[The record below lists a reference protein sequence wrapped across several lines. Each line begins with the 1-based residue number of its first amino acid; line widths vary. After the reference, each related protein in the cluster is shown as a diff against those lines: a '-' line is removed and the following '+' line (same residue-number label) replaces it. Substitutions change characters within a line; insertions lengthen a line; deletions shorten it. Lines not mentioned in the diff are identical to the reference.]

1 MTALAE
7 VTHEDPAKVR
17 PIYSGTALL
26 TYYTNALDS
35 TLQKDDKAEE
45 DKLGKIPFAHIPVN
59 IEEYA
64 HVFAETGT
72 EVAHLVVSIDNN
84 INQVNMM
91 LSQYRLAEVIL
102 LEDTILGELSQAY
115 DNLEVLENT
124 AQVMGNRLGATSNTA
139 GQSLKNSYLSVLDRI
154 EKIRQLLDSYRD
166 FLTGVLRILEQEIN
180 VQGSLPES
188 FRELEST
195 LRDILTPTT
204 IILDVNPAA
213 AFVGDVINFQGEL
226 VSTTGPLAKRQ
237 VDILLD
243 GNTSVSVITEVD
255 GSYRGTIQLPYTYV
269 EQVNLQALYY
279 PRENDIGHYLPSL
292 SPVVTVNVLF
302 YRARL
307 ELNTTGKSYPGR
319 ETAITGKFIYSD
331 ANPPIERKIEVYL
344 DDILNT
350 TAIAGE
356 NFNQKIMIPALIE
369 MGEHVLTIA
378 ALPTGRY
385 APVIQSIPLQITR
398 AVPVIDIDSPGII
411 FLPGITDVS
420 GKVYS
425 ELAPLEDTTVRIRFG
440 SAHTEVQTT
449 ANGLFQ
455 AKIKTGLGLGL
466 FGTQALIA
474 EVSPREPWYNAGSIN
489 RDIQAVNVINCGVIL
504 AIFIYL
510 SILVRRRMAKR
521 GKTRSRTEKIIVVPP
536 AISSRHNTVLPENS
550 PVVEN
555 DKTPGNRLWAGYRLV
570 VRLIINSTGR
580 AFHSHQ
586 TLREFSREA
595 APVLGPVAVFF
606 DRLTRMVE
614 KLLYSGRGATETEA
628 DEGKQLTS
636 QIEQRFK

>member
-17 PIYSGTALL
+17 PIYSGAALL

-35 TLQKDDKAEE
+35 TLQKDDKAVE

-91 LSQYRLAEVIL
+91 LSQYRLAEIIL

-124 AQVMGNRLGATSNTA
+124 AQVMGNRLEATSNTA
-139 GQSLKNSYLSVLDRI
+139 GQSLKNSYLDVLDRI
-154 EKIRQLLDSYRD
+154 AEIRQLLDSYKN
-166 FLTGVLRILEQEIN
+166 FLTGVLRILEQED
-180 VQGSLPES
+180 V
-188 FRELEST
+188 
-195 LRDILTPTT
+195 LRDVLTPTT

-213 AFVGDVINFQGEL
+213 TFVGDVINFQGEL
-226 VSTTGPLAKRQ
+226 VSTTGPLAERQ

-243 GNTSVSVITEVD
+243 GDTSVSVITEVD
-255 GSYRGTIQLPYTYV
+255 SSYRGTIQLPYKYV

-279 PRENDIGHYLPSL
+279 PRKNDIGHYLPSL
-292 SPVVTVNVLF
+292 SSVITVNVLF

-344 DDILNT
+344 DDTLNT

-411 FLPGITDVS
+411 FLPGITEVS

-474 EVSPREPWYNAGSIN
+474 EVSPQEPWYNAGSIN
-489 RDIQAVNVINCGVIL
+489 RDIQAVNVINCSVIL

-550 PVVEN
+550 AVVEN
-555 DKTPGNRLWAGYRLV
+555 DKTPGNRLWVGYRLV
-570 VRLIINSTGR
+570 VRLIINSTGS

-595 APVLGPVAVFF
+595 APILGPVAVFF
-606 DRLTRMVE
+606 DHLTSMVE
-614 KLLYSGRGATETEA
+614 KLLYSGRGITETEA
-628 DEGKQLTS
+628 DEGKQLTT